1 MMQILYD
8 AIIDRRTR
16 WDGQV
21 ERQTQADP
29 AAVDAALAVGRRVIS
44 PGAEAGEPTAAQC
57 RALGLLA
64 SRSHWRLADM
74 AGALGVAPSSA
85 GRMCDRLARQG
96 LVHARRASG
105 DRRAVLISVAAA
117 GRKAAEEAEL
127 RQRALAAGILARFP
141 ASAQRAVAEA
151 FRDFAAAAGEV
162 PAGRRPQSAPAGAP
176 VPRPRPAARP
186 GRPVP
191 RVPAIR
197 AHAQEQHS

>member
-1 MMQILYD
+1 M
-8 AIIDRRTR
+8 
-16 WDGQV
+16 DGQV
-21 ERQTQADP
+21 PREPQADP
-29 AAVDAALAVGRRVIS
+29 AAVDAVLAASRRVIS

-64 SRSHWRLADM
+64 SRSHWRLADL

-96 LVHARRASG
+96 LVRARRASG
-105 DRRAVLISVAAA
+105 DRRAVLISVTAA
-117 GRKAAEEAEL
+117 GRKAAEEAAG

-141 ASAQRAVAEA
+141 APAQRAVAEA

-162 PAGRRPQSAPAGAP
+162 PVGRWPQSAQAGAP

-186 GRPVP
+186 GGPVP
-191 RVPAIR
+191 RVPPIR
-197 AHAQEQHS
+197 ARAQERQP